1 MIFPIYAI
9 RDELTTWLTPMVD
22 TNDQSAIRNFRLALS
37 SPRSIMEKN
46 PTDFCLYRI
55 GEYDNETGK
64 IKSLEVPEF
73 VIRGESEVINND

>member
-1 MIFPIYAI
+1 MILPIYAI

-22 TNDQSAIRNFRLALS
+22 TNDHSAIRNFRLALS

-64 IKSLEVPEF
+64 ITPLDAPEF
-73 VIRGESEVINND
+73 VMRGEREVIDND